1 MGEGAREGAEM
12 SDKTLGAGRPCRRS
26 PVDLEV
32 EADWDWGVGEGTHSV
47 DYGGCFGQIGH
58 DFESKVLDPALN
70 FAWASTRQ
78 PGSRGSRGSRRPR
91 PHLLGFCRWN
101 TLELELEPALAT
113 TLT

>member
-1 MGEGAREGAEM
+1 MLALASGLGSGGGLGLGSGRG
-12 SDKTLGAGRPCRRS
+12 DTL
-26 PVDLEV
+26 
-32 EADWDWGVGEGTHSV
+32 
-47 DYGGCFGQIGH
+47 GCFGQIGH

-78 PGSRGSRGSRRPR
+78 PGSRGSRRPR

-113 TLT
+113 KLT